1 MADGHDVLEFTV
13 RAQPHA
19 PAALRER
26 LREIDQLADAL
37 RPDLELLV
45 SELITNA
52 IRHAGLGPTDPIHVR
67 IRVDPARVR
76 AEVRDQG
83 RGLPR
88 RIRRPVDPPTT
99 GSSSGYGLYLLDRIA
114 SRWGARRDHGT
125 TVWFE
130 LLKDRAAEGG
140 AAALEPVRSA

>member
-1 MADGHDVLEFTV
+1 MADGHNVLHFTL
-13 RAQPHA
+13 RAQPDA

-26 LREIDQLADAL
+26 LREVDQLADAL

-52 IRHAGLGPTDPIHVR
+52 IRHSGLGPADPIHVR
-67 IRVDPARVR
+67 IRIDPARVR
-76 AEVRDQG
+76 AEVRDEG
-83 RGLPR
+83 HGLPK
-88 RIRRPVDPPTT
+88 RIRRPVDPPVK
-99 GSSSGYGLYLLDRIA
+99 GSTSGYGLYLVDRIA

-130 LLKDRAAEGG
+130 LLKDRSPKDAAGI
-140 AAALEPVRSA
+140 EPARPA